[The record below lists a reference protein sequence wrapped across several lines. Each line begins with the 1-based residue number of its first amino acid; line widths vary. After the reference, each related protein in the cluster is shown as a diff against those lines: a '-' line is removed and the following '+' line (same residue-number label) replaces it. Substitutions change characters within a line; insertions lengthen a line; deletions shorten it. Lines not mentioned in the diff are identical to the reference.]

1 MKKNLFLNL
10 LSLGLSLFV
19 FTNMTAQKCDAT
31 LRSAELSPYGTRSCS
46 GKPGNYLQRTVCNE
60 SSTTF
65 DPSTHSISIPR
76 GREASCFV
84 IVGYS
89 GRPDWKII
97 DEATGAVVFDPVM
110 PTTAPRLGTLKLTAP
125 TKDKVYK
132 IVLNRTTS
140 IKGSWITLGFVDYQP

>member
-31 LRSAELSPYGTRSCS
+31 LRSAELVPYGTRSCS
-46 GKPGNYLQRTVCNE
+46 GISGNYLQRTVCNE

-76 GREASCFV
+76 GREAACFT

-97 DEATGAVVFDPVM
+97 DETGAVFFDPVM

-125 TKDKVYK
+125 TADKVYK
-132 IVLNRTTS
+132 IVLNRTIS
-140 IKGSWITLGFVDYQP
+140 IKSSWITLGFVDYQP

>member
-1 MKKNLFLNL
+1 MRKNLFLNL

-31 LRSAELSPYGTRSCS
+31 LRSAELVPYGTRSCS

-76 GREASCFV
+76 GREAACFT

-97 DEATGAVVFDPVM
+97 DETGAVFFDPVM

-125 TKDKVYK
+125 TADKVYK

-140 IKGSWITLGFVDYQP
+140 TKSSWITLGFVDYQP

>member
-31 LRSAELSPYGTRSCS
+31 LRDAELRSYGTKTCN
-46 GKPGNYLQRTVCNE
+46 GKTGNYLQRTVCNE

-76 GREASCFV
+76 GREAACFT

-97 DEATGAVVFDPVM
+97 DETGAVFFDPVM

-125 TKDKVYK
+125 TADKVYK

-140 IKGSWITLGFVDYQP
+140 TKSSWITLGFVDYQP

>member
-31 LRSAELSPYGTRSCS
+31 LRSAELVPYGTRSCS
-46 GKPGNYLQRTVCNE
+46 GISGNYLQRTVCNE

-65 DPSTHSISIPR
+65 DPSIYSFSIPK
-76 GREASCFV
+76 GREASCFT
-84 IVGYS
+84 IVGFS

-110 PTTAPRLGTLKLTAP
+110 PTTAPRLGTLKLTAR
-125 TKDKVYK
+125 TADKVYK

-140 IKGSWITLGFVDYQP
+140 IKSSWITLGFVDYQP

>member
-31 LRSAELSPYGTRSCS
+31 LRAAELSPYGTRSCS

-125 TKDKVYK
+125 TADKVYK

-140 IKGSWITLGFVDYQP
+140 TKSSWITLGFVDYQP

>member
-31 LRSAELSPYGTRSCS
+31 LRSAELVPYGTRSCS
-46 GKPGNYLQRTVCNE
+46 GISGNYLQRTVCNE
-60 SSTTF
+60 LSTKF

-76 GREASCFV
+76 GREAACFT

-89 GRPDWKII
+89 GKPDWKII

-125 TKDKVYK
+125 TADKVYK

-140 IKGSWITLGFVDYQP
+140 TKSSWITLGFVDYQP

>member
-1 MKKNLFLNL
+1 MRKNLFLNL

-76 GREASCFV
+76 GREAACFT

-97 DEATGAVVFDPVM
+97 DETGAVFFDPVM

-140 IKGSWITLGFVDYQP
+140 IKSSWITLGFVDYQP

>member
-76 GREASCFV
+76 GREAACFT

-97 DEATGAVVFDPVM
+97 DETGAVFFDPVM

-125 TKDKVYK
+125 TADKVYK

-140 IKGSWITLGFVDYQP
+140 TKSSWITLGFVDYQP

>member
-1 MKKNLFLNL
+1 MRKNLFLNL

-19 FTNMTAQKCDAT
+19 FTNMTAQKCDAA
-31 LRSAELSPYGTRSCS
+31 LRDAELRPYGTRSCS
-46 GKPGNYLQRTVCNE
+46 GKPGNYLQRTVCEE
-60 SSTTF
+60 SAATF
-65 DPSTHSISIPR
+65 VPSTHSISLPK
-76 GREASCFV
+76 GREAACFT

-110 PTTAPRLGTLKLTAP
+110 PTTAPRLGALKLTAP
-125 TKDKVYK
+125 TAEKVYK

-140 IKGSWITLGFVDYQP
+140 TKSSWITLGFVDSQP

>member
-1 MKKNLFLNL
+1 
-10 LSLGLSLFV
+10 
-19 FTNMTAQKCDAT
+19 
-31 LRSAELSPYGTRSCS
+31 
-46 GKPGNYLQRTVCNE
+46 
-60 SSTTF
+60 
-65 DPSTHSISIPR
+65 
-76 GREASCFV
+76 V
-84 IVGYS
+84 IVGFS

-140 IKGSWITLGFVDYQP
+140 IKSSWITLGFVDYQP

>member
-1 MKKNLFLNL
+1 MRKNLFLNL

-19 FTNMTAQKCDAT
+19 FTNMTAQKCDAA
-31 LRSAELSPYGTRSCS
+31 LRDAELRPYGTRSCS
-46 GKPGNYLQRTVCNE
+46 GKPGNYLQRTVCEE
-60 SSTTF
+60 SAATF
-65 DPSTHSISIPR
+65 VPSTHSISLPK
-76 GREASCFV
+76 GREAACFT

-110 PTTAPRLGTLKLTAP
+110 PTTAPRLGALKLTAP
-125 TKDKVYK
+125 TAEKVYK

-140 IKGSWITLGFVDYQP
+140 TKSSWITLGFVDYQP

>member
-76 GREASCFV
+76 GREAACFT

-97 DEATGAVVFDPVM
+97 DETGAVFFDPVM

-125 TKDKVYK
+125 TADKVYK

-140 IKGSWITLGFVDYQP
+140 IKSSWITLGFVDYQP

>member
-1 MKKNLFLNL
+1 MRKNLFLNL

-97 DEATGAVVFDPVM
+97 DETGAVFFDPVM

-125 TKDKVYK
+125 TADKVYK

-140 IKGSWITLGFVDYQP
+140 TKSSWITLGFVDYQP

>member
-1 MKKNLFLNL
+1 
-10 LSLGLSLFV
+10 V
-19 FTNMTAQKCDAT
+19 
-31 LRSAELSPYGTRSCS
+31 PYGTRSCS
-46 GKPGNYLQRTVCNE
+46 GISGNYLQRTVCNE

-76 GREASCFV
+76 GREAACFT

-97 DEATGAVVFDPVM
+97 DETGAVFFDPVM

-125 TKDKVYK
+125 TADKVYK

-140 IKGSWITLGFVDYQP
+140 TKSSWITLGFVDYQP

>member
-1 MKKNLFLNL
+1 MRKNLFLNL

-19 FTNMTAQKCDAT
+19 FTNMTAQKCDAA

-46 GKPGNYLQRTVCNE
+46 GKSGNYLQRTVCNE

-65 DPSTHSISIPR
+65 DPSTHSISILR
-76 GREASCFV
+76 GREAACFT

-97 DEATGAVVFDPVM
+97 DETGAVFFDPVM

-125 TKDKVYK
+125 TADKVYK

-140 IKGSWITLGFVDYQP
+140 TKSSWITLGFVDYQP

>member
-31 LRSAELSPYGTRSCS
+31 LRDAELRSYCTKTCN
-46 GKPGNYLQRTVCNE
+46 GKKGNYLQRTVCNE

-76 GREASCFV
+76 GREAACFT

-97 DEATGAVVFDPVM
+97 DETGAVFFDPVM

-125 TKDKVYK
+125 TADKVYK

-140 IKGSWITLGFVDYQP
+140 TKSSWITLGFVDYQP

>member
-10 LSLGLSLFV
+10 MSLVLSLFV

-76 GREASCFV
+76 GREAACFT

-89 GRPDWKII
+89 GKPDWKII

-125 TKDKVYK
+125 TADKVYK

-140 IKGSWITLGFVDYQP
+140 TKSSWITLGFVDYQP

>member
-31 LRSAELSPYGTRSCS
+31 LRSAELVPYGTRSCS
-46 GKPGNYLQRTVCNE
+46 GISGNYLQRTVCNE

-76 GREASCFV
+76 GREAACFT

-89 GRPDWKII
+89 GKPDWKII
-97 DEATGAVVFDPVM
+97 DETGAVFFDPVM

-125 TKDKVYK
+125 TADKVYK

-140 IKGSWITLGFVDYQP
+140 TKSSWITLGFVDYQP

>member
-19 FTNMTAQKCDAT
+19 FTNMTAQKCDAA
-31 LRSAELSPYGTRSCS
+31 LRDAELRPYGTRSCS

-76 GREASCFV
+76 GREAACFT

-97 DEATGAVVFDPVM
+97 DETGAVFFDPVM

-125 TKDKVYK
+125 TADKVYK

-140 IKGSWITLGFVDYQP
+140 TKSSWITLGFVDYQP

>member
-31 LRSAELSPYGTRSCS
+31 LRSAELVPYGTRSCS
-46 GKPGNYLQRTVCNE
+46 GISGNYLQRTVCNE

-76 GREASCFV
+76 GREAACFT

-97 DEATGAVVFDPVM
+97 DETGAVFFDPVM

-125 TKDKVYK
+125 TADKVYK

-140 IKGSWITLGFVDYQP
+140 TKSSWITLGFVDYQP

>member
-19 FTNMTAQKCDAT
+19 FTNMTAQKCDAA
-31 LRSAELSPYGTRSCS
+31 LRDAELRPYGTKTCN
-46 GKPGNYLQRTVCNE
+46 GKTGNYLQRTVCNE

-65 DPSTHSISIPR
+65 DPSTHSISLPR
-76 GREASCFV
+76 GREASCFT

-97 DEATGAVVFDPVM
+97 DETGAVVFDPVM

-125 TKDKVYK
+125 TADKVYK

-140 IKGSWITLGFVDYQP
+140 TKSSWITLGFVDYQP

>member
-1 MKKNLFLNL
+1 MRKNLFLNL

-76 GREASCFV
+76 GREAACFT

-97 DEATGAVVFDPVM
+97 DETGAVFFDPVM

-125 TKDKVYK
+125 TADKVYK

-140 IKGSWITLGFVDYQP
+140 TKSSWITLGFVDYQP

>member
-1 MKKNLFLNL
+1 
-10 LSLGLSLFV
+10 
-19 FTNMTAQKCDAT
+19 MTAQKCDAT
-31 LRSAELSPYGTRSCS
+31 LRSAELVPYGTRSCS
-46 GKPGNYLQRTVCNE
+46 GISGNYLQRTVCNE

-76 GREASCFV
+76 GREAACFT

-97 DEATGAVVFDPVM
+97 DETGAVFFDPVM

-125 TKDKVYK
+125 TADKVYK

-140 IKGSWITLGFVDYQP
+140 TKSSWITLGFVDYQP

>member
-31 LRSAELSPYGTRSCS
+31 LRSAELVPYGTRSCS
-46 GKPGNYLQRTVCNE
+46 GISGNYLQRTVCNE

-125 TKDKVYK
+125 TADKVYK
-132 IVLNRTTS
+132 IVLNRTIS
-140 IKGSWITLGFVDYQP
+140 IKSSWITLGFVDYQP

>member
-1 MKKNLFLNL
+1 MRKNLFLNL

-31 LRSAELSPYGTRSCS
+31 LRDAELRSYGTKTCN
-46 GKPGNYLQRTVCNE
+46 GKTGNYLQRTVCNE

-76 GREASCFV
+76 GREAACFT

-97 DEATGAVVFDPVM
+97 DETGAVFFDPVM

-125 TKDKVYK
+125 TADKVYK

-140 IKGSWITLGFVDYQP
+140 TKSSWITLGFVDYQP